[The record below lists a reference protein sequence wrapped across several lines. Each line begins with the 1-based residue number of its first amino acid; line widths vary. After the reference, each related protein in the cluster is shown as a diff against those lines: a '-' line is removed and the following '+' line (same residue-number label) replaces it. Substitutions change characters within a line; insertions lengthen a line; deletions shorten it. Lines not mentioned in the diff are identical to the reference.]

1 MDPYHRGALAT
12 YDREQHSRRLEPF
25 AAMDDMMDNMMQPFG
40 RGGRG
45 ERGGVFGGFG
55 GGLLGGDIF
64 RDMDDMM
71 AGARSSG
78 GGEFSCKT
86 MMFSSKM
93 GADGQMH
100 TEKFTSSTV
109 GDRTR
114 GHHETQQAYSNSN
127 TGVDKFSL
135 ERQMGSQGRK
145 VVKEKSRM
153 SGEERQTDL
162 FRGMSEEHAPEF
174 DQRWAHEAAPHLP
187 SHGGMRSLG
196 SSEGGQRSLQNGF
209 GGGRSAGR
217 GSGNGRDGTGG
228 RNGYPSS
235 YTTSYA
241 DEYSMHGGS
250 GSRNGP
256 DAPYAGRVSRSA
268 YAGGAPPRALTRPG
282 SSGGTR
288 PAGRNPRARD
298 NPFDY

>member
-12 YDREQHSRRLEPF
+12 YDREQQSRRYDPF
-25 AAMDDMMDNMMQPFG
+25 AAMDEMMDSVLQPFE

-45 ERGGVFGGFG
+45 EIGGPFGGFR
-55 GGLLGGDIF
+55 GGLLGGDVF
-64 RDMDDMM
+64 RDMEEMM
-71 AGARSSG
+71 AGARSNG

-100 TEKFTSSTV
+100 IEKFTSSTV

-114 GHHETQQAYSNSN
+114 GHHETQQAYCNST
-127 TGVDKFSL
+127 TGVDKMSL

-145 VVKEKSRM
+145 VVKERSRM

-174 DQRWAHEAAPHLP
+174 DHRWAHEAAPYLP

-196 SSEGGQRSLQNGF
+196 SSEGGQRSLQNDF

-217 GSGNGRDGTGG
+217 SSGNVRESYGG
-228 RNGYPSS
+228 RNGYPTSI
-235 YTTSYA
+235 TTSYA
-241 DEYSMHGGS
+241 DEYGGS
-250 GSRNGP
+250 GGRTGS
-256 DAPYAGRVSRSA
+256 DVAAYAGRASRSG
-268 YAGGAPPRALTRPG
+268 YAGSVPSRALTRPG

-288 PAGRNPRARD
+288 PAGWNSRTRD